1 MARGPRNVSSE
12 GMPFRGGHAVLGAD
26 EAGWVVVNPSH
37 FAAACGFSIFLETS
51 TPRGRTMVAFS
62 TPVVIVAV
70 SASRRRPAVPVVWEE
85 VSLRLGTSLRGRF
98 RRRGRVPILWVVA
111 NVGSDAVEVG
121 RFSEDLVVEP
131 RLPVEIGS

>member
-51 TPRGRTMVAFS
+51 TPRGRTM
-62 TPVVIVAV
+62 VAV

>member
-1 MARGPRNVSSE
+1 MGGGESI
-12 GMPFRGGHAVLGAD
+12 PFRASLR
-26 EAGWVVVNPSH
+26 
-37 FAAACGFSIFLETS
+37 FSISLETS
-51 TPRGRTMVAFS
+51 TPRGRTVVAFS
-62 TPVVIVAV
+62 ARVIVGAI

-131 RLPVEIGS
+131 RLPVEIGSLEVPPDPLRRVRFEAADYSSQGLG